1 MQSSIP
7 LGRIAGIPI
16 SANWSLIP
24 LLALLVWQLD
34 GVVFPATNPGLGSG
48 AYLAM
53 AVAAALVFAVSI
65 LAHEFGH
72 ALQARREGMTIHSI
86 TLWLFGGVARFEG
99 FFPSGPAEIRV
110 ALAGPAVSV
119 ALGGALYGI
128 TRIGVV
134 PDAPTTVIWWLA
146 MINLL
151 LGVFNMLP
159 ALPLDGGRTFRGIVW
174 AVTGNLRQATRI
186 AMQLSR
192 VLAFLVIAAGIV
204 LAVSL
209 GDTVGGIWLAFI
221 GVFILQ
227 AANIEGQLP
236 VAAEAAAPGAH
247 LARHPTGSAPD
258 PTPDAHGGGVVAREL
273 MHPFPASVTPSSP
286 IAHLIGPMTD
296 APPGTAYPVIADGEV
311 QGLLVREVVLAVPAD
326 RVHDA
331 TAADLIVQ
339 RADLTVVGPDAPS
352 AVVEQAVSDDRWGR
366 ALVVDDGVLVGFIG
380 LQDFRRRPVTP

>member
-16 SANWSLIP
+16 SANWSLVP
-24 LLALLVWQLD
+24 LLVLLTWQLAA
-34 GVVFPATNPGLGSG
+34 VVFPATNPGLGG
-48 AYLAM
+48 GVYLAM
-53 AVAAALVFAVSI
+53 AAVAAVVFAVSI

-72 ALQARREGMTIHSI
+72 ALQARREGMKIHSI

-110 ALAGPAVSV
+110 ALAGPAVSLL
-119 ALGGALYGI
+119 LGGALYGI
-128 TRIGVV
+128 TRTDAV
-134 PDAPTTVIWWLA
+134 PGAPTTVIWWLA

-151 LGVFNMLP
+151 LGIFNMLP

-174 AVTGNLRQATRI
+174 AITGNLRRATRI

-227 AANIEGQLP
+227 AANIEGQ
-236 VAAEAAAPGAH
+236 VSTASAAGDTAAAPGPPRP
-247 LARHPTGSAPD
+247 ARPGVDACRQWCDRPGADASIRCKRHTDESHRRADRPHDRGGTRHRLSGDRRRRGPGSA
-258 PTPDAHGGGVVAREL
+258 
-273 MHPFPASVTPSSP
+273 
-286 IAHLIGPMTD
+286 
-296 APPGTAYPVIADGEV
+296 GT
-311 QGLLVREVVLAVPAD
+311 
-326 RVHDA
+326 
-331 TAADLIVQ
+331 
-339 RADLTVVGPDAPS
+339 
-352 AVVEQAVSDDRWGR
+352 
-366 ALVVDDGVLVGFIG
+366 
-380 LQDFRRRPVTP
+380 

>member
-16 SANWSLIP
+16 SANWSLLP

-34 GVVFPATNPGLGSG
+34 QVVFPATNPGLGGGVYLGMG
-48 AYLAM
+48 AI
-53 AVAAALVFAVSI
+53 AALVFAVSI

-110 ALAGPAVSV
+110 ALAGPAVSLV
-119 ALGGALYGI
+119 LGGALYGI
-128 TRIGVV
+128 TRTGVV
-134 PDAPTTVIWWLA
+134 PGAPTTVIWWLA

-174 AVTGNLRQATRI
+174 AITGNLRHATRI

-192 VLAFLVIAAGIV
+192 VLAFLVIAAGVI
-204 LAVSL
+204 LAASF

-227 AANIEGQLP
+227 AANIEGQVTVP
-236 VAAEAAAPGAH
+236 AESDGLRTAPTTPTRDAAP
-247 LARHPTGSAPD
+247 L
-258 PTPDAHGGGVVAREL
+258 AHGNGGRVAREL
-273 MHPFPASVTPSSP
+273 MHPFAASVTPSSP
-286 IAHLIGPMTD
+286 IGALIGPMTD
-296 APPGTAYPVIADGEV
+296 AAPGTAYPVIADGEV
-311 QGLLVREVVLAVPAD
+311 QGLLVREVVLAMPAD
-326 RVHDA
+326 RIDTA
-331 TAADLIVQ
+331 TAADLTVR
-339 RADLTVVGPDAPS
+339 RADLTVVAPDAP
-352 AVVEQAVSDDRWGR
+352 AAIVEQAVSQDRWGR
-366 ALVVDDGVLVGFIG
+366 ALVVDDGILVGFIG

>member
-134 PDAPTTVIWWLA
+134 PGAPTTVIWWLA

-174 AVTGNLRQATRI
+174 AITGNLRHATRI

-192 VLAFLVIAAGIV
+192 VLAFLVIAAGIL
-204 LAVSL
+204 LAVAL
-209 GDTVGGIWLAFI
+209 GDTVGGVWLAFI

-236 VAAEAAAPGAH
+236 VAAEAGDAHPAP
-247 LARHPTGSAPD
+247 HPTVSTPD
-258 PTPDAHGGGVVAREL
+258 PTPAARGGGTVAREM

-286 IAHLIGPMTD
+286 IADLIGPMTD
-296 APPGTAYPVIADGEV
+296 APPGTAYPVISDGEV

-331 TAADLIVQ
+331 TAGDLTVQ
-339 RADLTVVGPDAPS
+339 RADLTVVAPDAPS
-352 AVVEQAVSDDRWGR
+352 TVVEQAVSDDRWGR

>member
-16 SANWSLIP
+16 SANWSLVP

-34 GVVFPATNPGLGSG
+34 QVVFPATNPGLGSG
-48 AYLAM
+48 VYLAM
-53 AVAAALVFAVSI
+53 GAAAAIVFALSI

-110 ALAGPAVSV
+110 ALAGPAVSLL
-119 ALGGALYGI
+119 LGGALYGI
-128 TRIGVV
+128 TRTGAV
-134 PDAPTTVIWWLA
+134 PGAPTTVIWWLA

-151 LGVFNMLP
+151 LAVFNMLP

-174 AVTGNLRQATRI
+174 AITGNLRHATRI

-192 VLAFLVIAAGIV
+192 VLAFLVIAAGVV
-204 LAVSL
+204 LAISL

-227 AANIEGQLP
+227 AANIEGQVT
-236 VAAEAAAPGAH
+236 VATGGSDSPGAPAVQTPAPTET
-247 LARHPTGSAPD
+247 ARGR
-258 PTPDAHGGGVVAREL
+258 GGAVAREL
-273 MHPFPASVTPSSP
+273 MHPFAASVTPSSP
-286 IAHLIGPMTD
+286 IAALIEPMTD
-296 APPGTAYPVIADGEV
+296 AAPGTAYPVIADGEV
-311 QGLLVREVVLAVPAD
+311 QGLLVREVILAMPPD
-326 RVHDA
+326 RIHAA
-331 TAADLIVQ
+331 TAADLTVR
-339 RADLTVVGPDAPS
+339 RADLTVVPPDAPV
-352 AVVEQAVSDDRWGR
+352 AIVEQAVSQDRWGR
-366 ALVVDDGVLVGFIG
+366 VLVVDDGVLVGFIG
-380 LQDFRRRPVTP
+380 LEDFRRRPVTP